1 MHWLFAIADYA
12 LLIYFFEKLSERKR
26 VRGFLY
32 YLFVH
37 ACISLPVMSFAS
49 HLFYKQ
55 LLYSALILAS
65 LGLLYKWRMIDRIQ
79 IFLALI
85 ITRLVAQL
93 LVIFSFSFF
102 TSASFEGTS
111 DSMMLCIFQHAFC
124 ILLRAVILFFLAQ
137 RGKMQEF
144 TCAIKVCISMILV
157 VLIVECLVQYRIFQI
172 MGAGAFFFS
181 FFLFSLSLFLSL
193 LIYLLL
199 SFFHNESLRQME
211 NLYQISVLEQKERHF
226 NRIEENHTVY
236 RKEQHDFDN
245 KLIAIRGMCHGNQEE
260 TKAEIDD
267 LLLQSRMKFSKVIS
281 ENMALNEI
289 CTEKLKIAEE
299 CEISVIYD
307 IRIPKKL
314 FLKVHEIG
322 TLYGNLF
329 DNAIEAN
336 LELSV
341 AERRIELTTF
351 IQKGMLIITMRNQ
364 AKQEMK
370 TTEIQKENRKIRF
383 KNNRNE
389 RGYGLKNV
397 RDVVERYQGEMIVK
411 REENS
416 FEIKIMLCDV

>member
-1 MHWLFAIADYA
+1 MHWWFAIADYA
-12 LLIYFFEKLSERKR
+12 LLICFFEKLSERKR
-26 VRGFLY
+26 ISGFWY

-37 ACISLPVMSFAS
+37 AGISLPIMSFAS
-49 HLFYKQ
+49 HLFYQQ
-55 LLYSALILAS
+55 LLYSIFILAS
-65 LGLLYKWRMIDRIQ
+65 LGLLYKWRIMDRIQ
-79 IFLALI
+79 LFLALI

-93 LVIFSFSFF
+93 LVIFSLSFF
-102 TSASFEGTS
+102 TRNSFEGTS
-111 DSMMLCIFQHAFC
+111 DSIMLCILQHVFC
-124 ILLRAVILFFLAQ
+124 IFLRAVLLFLMAQ
-137 RGKMQEF
+137 RGRMQEF
-144 TCAIKVCISMILV
+144 TVAIKRCISMILV
-157 VLIVECLVQYRIFQI
+157 VLIVECLVQYQIFQT

-181 FFLFSLSLFLSL
+181 FFLFTLSLFLSV
-193 LIYLLL
+193 LIYVLL
-199 SFFHNESLRQME
+199 SFFHNESVRQME

-236 RKEQHDFDN
+236 RKEQHDFEN

-281 ENMALNEI
+281 ENMSLNEI
-289 CTEKLKIAEE
+289 CTEKQKIAEE
-299 CEISVIYD
+299 YEISVIYD

-351 IQKGMLIITMRNQ
+351 VQKGMLIITMRNQ
-364 AKQEMK
+364 AKQEME
-370 TTEIQKENRKIRF
+370 TTEIQKKNKKIRL

-397 RDVVERYQGEMIVK
+397 REVVERYQGEMMVK